1 MHTPTDTPYALCE
14 DGEIR
19 RVTILMTEA
28 EADKHQR
35 MAEERYA
42 SLDAG
47 KRLLEVLRAHP
58 EGLTEEQLAAVTQ
71 LDRDTVRRE
80 ITSFTDGK
88 LVLINDGLL
97 TVKPDY
103 RVDPYIAHLIAVATG
118 KDTP

>member
-71 LDRDTVRRE
+71 L
-80 ITSFTDGK
+80 
-88 LVLINDGLL
+88 VLINDGLL
-97 TVKPDY
+97 TVNPDY

>member
-1 MHTPTDTPYALCE
+1 MHTPTEPTYALCE

-35 MAEERYA
+35 MVEERYA

-47 KRLLEVLRAHP
+47 KRLLEALRAHP
-58 EGLTEEQLAAVTQ
+58 EGLAEEQLATVTQ
-71 LDRDTVRRE
+71 LDSDTVRRE
-80 ITSFTDGK
+80 ITPFIEHK

-97 TVKPDY
+97 TVNPDY
-103 RVDPYIAHLIAVATG
+103 RVDPYIAHLIAKSNG
-118 KDTP
+118 KDNT